1 MPKHAEAIVR
11 VLLNGLDHQLQP
23 LAAARDCVQRPTKGW
38 LRAIRQALGL
48 SLQDVAQRMGI
59 KRQPY
64 SEIEYR
70 EVTETVS
77 LGVLSKAA
85 EAMDCELVYFI
96 VPKKNVA
103 ASYAKLAEHFDPWQA
118 NLKAVDQTMKLEGQ
132 DDYTSNT

>member
-1 MPKHAEAIVR
+1 MSKHAEAIIR
-11 VLLNGLDHQLQP
+11 ILLSGLDHQVQP
-23 LAAARDCVQRPTKGW
+23 LLVARDSVQRPTKGW
-38 LRAIRQALGL
+38 LCAIRQALGL
-48 SLQDVAQRMGI
+48 SLQDVAKRMGI

-70 EVTETVS
+70 EVNETVS

-103 ASYAKLAEHFDPWQA
+103 ASFAKLAEHFDPWQA
-118 NLKAVDQTMKLEGQ
+118 NLNAVDQTMKLEGQ
-132 DDYTSNT
+132 GDYTSNT